1 MKMLKKLVLS
11 KNSNFILQS
20 HSIQSVLEQTYRLA
34 DLTQELRDVEL
45 RKGQMNHEIETI
57 SHKRWLEILD
67 ILSDL
72 TLLREFHVKQVARI
86 ASPDTLRDLLEDTST
101 QFRNKMLNDVF
112 IYQEGH
118 NMDRERKLEEH
129 EDDWV

>member
-86 ASPDTLRDLLEDTST
+86 ASPDTLRDLLEDTSA